1 VTLQESIVRYLG
13 SESLPGL
20 TLTEMTLSS
29 ILEMFAGTIKFLL
42 KTILATPFY
51 EMDLIFAIKL
61 VLILTLFLSKVL
73 FVALFMPT
81 TIYGPGGKGSMVI
94 LKV

>member
-1 VTLQESIVRYLG
+1 VRYLG

-29 ILEMFAGTIKFLL
+29 ILEMFAGTIKLLL

-51 EMDLIFAIKL
+51 EIDLIFAIKL
-61 VLILTLFLSKVL
+61 VLILTLFFS
-73 FVALFMPT
+73 
-81 TIYGPGGKGSMVI
+81 
-94 LKV
+94 